1 MFEHLN
7 LILFSALN
15 AHAGLT
21 GWQLLGAVFAAEW
34 LIFLMPLS
42 LVMLWLG
49 GSGPAREVA
58 LRAFLAAVC
67 ALTIN
72 GLIGHLWYSPRPF
85 VVEVGHTFL
94 LHDAD
99 SSFPSDHATSIFS
112 VALVLAFSQ
121 VRAARRI
128 GWVLLPLALVV
139 AWSRVYLGVHWPKD
153 MMGALAVSATMALL
167 VQAPAVRAL
176 CARMLLPATENLYRR
191 VLAVPIGRGWLR
203 P

>member
-7 LILFSALN
+7 LTLFTALN

-34 LIFLMPLS
+34 LIFLVPTS
-42 LVMLWLG
+42 LVLLWVG
-49 GSGPAREVA
+49 GAGPRREVA

-67 ALTIN
+67 ALTLN
-72 GLIGHLWYSPRPF
+72 ALIGQLWYSPRPF
-85 VVEVGHTFL
+85 VAEVGHTFMF
-94 LHDAD
+94 HDPD

-112 VALVLAFSQ
+112 VALVLAFSR
-121 VRAARRI
+121 VPLARRL
-128 GWVLLPLALVV
+128 GLAMLPLALVV

-153 MMGALAVSATMALL
+153 MAGALVVSGTMALL
-167 VQAPAVRAL
+167 ANLPAAHAASLR
-176 CARMLLPATENLYRR
+176 LLPGLEHLYRR
-191 VLAVPIGRGWLR
+191 LLALPIGRGWLR